1 MEYIITFK
9 NTNLAIKA
17 EQCLLEMKLHVS
29 VLPLPSQISAG
40 CGICL
45 RIDQNEIKAALGSL
59 ADNEIGGIGL
69 FSRATQNGLFIYE
82 EVSPQGIRHKAL
94 KFE

>member
-9 NTNLAIKA
+9 NTNHAIQA
-17 EQCLLEMKLHVS
+17 EQFLIERKIPLG

-45 RIDQNEIKAALGSL
+45 RIPPQEIKAALLALTNLDIKILGVYTKANPRGTGS
-59 ADNEIGGIGL
+59 AIFTEITNW
-69 FSRATQNGLFIYE
+69 SRLMD
-82 EVSPQGIRHKAL
+82 
-94 KFE
+94 